1 MAVVI
6 NVNTCMKLF
15 SLRKLRVRFPYM
27 LEVCDLQPGK
37 HKDRIAVKPERK
49 RSEASSYEIE
59 FSKES
64 GARSRKVLEI
74 GREMAGM

>member
-15 SLRKLRVRFPYM
+15 SLRKLSVRFPYM

-37 HKDRIAVKPERK
+37 YKDRKAVKPE
-49 RSEASSYEIE
+49 
-59 FSKES
+59 
-64 GARSRKVLEI
+64 
-74 GREMAGM
+74 

>member
-1 MAVVI
+1 MIIDLNFTIHNNFDVRKEIKQSYKEIQMAVAI

-37 HKDRIAVKPERK
+37 HKDRKAVKPE
-49 RSEASSYEIE
+49 
-59 FSKES
+59 
-64 GARSRKVLEI
+64 
-74 GREMAGM
+74 